1 MQVSA
6 TSAPPHDNHLGPMVP
21 QSMAQSTL
29 ERIDQEKKFILV
41 EEAGTW
47 VGNSGPKSRAGL

>member
-1 MQVSA
+1 MQVPA
-6 TSAPPHDNHLGPMVP
+6 TSAPAHDHHLGPVVP

-29 ERIDQEKKFILV
+29 ERIDQEKRFMPV

-47 VGNSGPKSRAGL
+47 VGNSGLKSRAGL